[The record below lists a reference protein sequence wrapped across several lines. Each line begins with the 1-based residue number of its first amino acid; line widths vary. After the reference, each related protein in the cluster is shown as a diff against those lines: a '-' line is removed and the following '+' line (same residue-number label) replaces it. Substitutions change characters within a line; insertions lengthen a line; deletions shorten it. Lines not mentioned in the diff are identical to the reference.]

1 MKSRRITLFAA
12 ALIIAIWG
20 VNAVAVHLNLYYH
33 LPWFDIPMHII
44 GGFWIALF
52 GLITY
57 YHSSLVER
65 KDRTPF
71 FVVVFAL
78 ALTMCIGLLW
88 ELFEF
93 GVDHGIASIALADN
107 DLADTLGDFVND
119 MIGAVLATAFFLW
132 RGYNKII

>member
-1 MKSRRITLFAA
+1 MKSRRITLFAV
-12 ALIIAIWG
+12 ALIVAIWG

-33 LPWFDIPMHII
+33 IWWFDIPMHIL

-65 KDRTPF
+65 KDRSAF
-71 FVVVFAL
+71 FVVAFAL
-78 ALTMCIGLLW
+78 ATTMCIGLLW

-93 GVDHGIASIALADN
+93 GVDRSIALSDN

-119 MIGAVLATAFFLW
+119 MIGASFATAFFLW

>member
-1 MKSRRITLFAA
+1 MV
-12 ALIIAIWG
+12 ALIFFIWG
-20 VNAVAVHLNLYYH
+20 VNLVADQFNLYHY
-33 LPWFDIPMHII
+33 LWWLDILMHML
-44 GGFWIALF
+44 GGLWVALF

-57 YHSSLVER
+57 YHSPLLKR
-65 KDRTPF
+65 KDRSSF
-71 FVVVFAL
+71 FAVALAL

-93 GVDHGIASIALADN
+93 GVNHSIALSDN

-119 MIGAVLATAFFLW
+119 MVGAIVASVFFIV

>member
-1 MKSRRITLFAA
+1 MV
-12 ALIIAIWG
+12 ALIFFIWG
-20 VNAVAVHLNLYYH
+20 VNLVADQFNLYHY
-33 LPWFDIPMHII
+33 LWWLDIPMHML
-44 GGFWIALF
+44 GGFWVALF

-57 YHSSLVER
+57 YHSSLVNR
-65 KDRTPF
+65 KDRSPL
-71 FVVVFAL
+71 FVVALAL

-93 GVDHGIASIALADN
+93 GVDHSIALSDN

-119 MIGAVLATAFFLW
+119 MTGAILASAFFLM